1 MLRLLTLKDYLKVM
15 TVDEQERIFRDGQPF
30 TAEDIERWRAL
41 LVSREQTYTEIFTK
55 AMNRNGRIK
64 ETE

>member
-30 TAEDIERWRAL
+30 TIEDIERWRAL
-41 LVSREQTYTEIFTK
+41 LASWEQTYEEIFTN

-64 ETE
+64 EIE